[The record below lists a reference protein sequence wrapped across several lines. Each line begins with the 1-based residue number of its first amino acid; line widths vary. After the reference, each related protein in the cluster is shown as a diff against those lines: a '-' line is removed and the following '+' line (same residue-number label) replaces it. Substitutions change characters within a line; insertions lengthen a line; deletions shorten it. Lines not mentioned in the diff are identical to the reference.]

1 MLERSWVQIPA
12 PYTVWTFG
20 HFFTLICSKNCIVC
34 MKRPIINKKVAGV
47 GPFKKQTNGKNY
59 KLGRF
64 ETFNHTFSV

>member
-1 MLERSWVQIPA
+1 MEGGSPVLVIMGDDSCWSWVQIPA

-47 GPFKKQTNGKNY
+47 GPFKKQTNGK
-59 KLGRF
+59 KL
-64 ETFNHTFSV
+64 